1 MNNKLGISN
10 KDWINLSAYIDG
22 ALSEQERARL
32 DKRLAESKDLQQELA
47 NLQRLKAAVHAL
59 PKKKAPRDFML
70 TPDMVKARKP
80 QANLFAS
87 FRLASVAAT
96 ILFLVAF
103 AGEAILKGNIFQG
116 QQPAAL
122 EMEAA
127 LSRESDQA
135 VEDPQ
140 IITWG
145 YSPEAKG
152 LGGGGGVGGAPMA
165 GSAEPMMPIEESPI
179 ELEVEIPQDQPSLM
193 AEPQEEELEL
203 ASPGTGEALILGLR
217 PETEGQVIEAEKDV
231 PREQERGLNITTLRW
246 VQGGLAAIA
255 LITGLIALILHF
267 RRKRQI
273 QTK

>member
-1 MNNKLGISN
+1 MNKLGISN

-22 ALSEQERARL
+22 ALSEIERARL
-32 DKRLAESKDLQQELA
+32 DKSLAESKDLQQELA
-47 NLQRLKAAVHAL
+47 NLQRLKAAVRAL
-59 PKKKAPRDFML
+59 PAKKAPRDFML
-70 TPDMVKARKP
+70 SPAMVKVRK
-80 QANLFAS
+80 QQVKLFAS
-87 FRLASVAAT
+87 LRLASVAAT

-116 QQPAAL
+116 QQPATL

-152 LGGGGGVGGAPMA
+152 LGGGGGVGGGPMA
-165 GSAEPMMPIEESPI
+165 GSAEPSMPMEESPVEM
-179 ELEVEIPQDQPSLM
+179 ELAMPEDEPLPK
-193 AEPQEEELEL
+193 AEPQEEESML
-203 ASPGTGEALILGLR
+203 AAPGTGEALILGLR
-217 PETEGQVIEAEKDV
+217 PADEGQVIKDAQDAV
-231 PREQERGLNITTLRW
+231 REQERDSSTIVLRW

-267 RRKRQI
+267 RRKRLI

>member
-1 MNNKLGISN
+1 
-10 KDWINLSAYIDG
+10 
-22 ALSEQERARL
+22 
-32 DKRLAESKDLQQELA
+32 
-47 NLQRLKAAVHAL
+47 
-59 PKKKAPRDFML
+59 
-70 TPDMVKARKP
+70 
-80 QANLFAS
+80 
-87 FRLASVAAT
+87 
-96 ILFLVAF
+96 
-103 AGEAILKGNIFQG
+103 
-116 QQPAAL
+116 
-122 EMEAA
+122 
-127 LSRESDQA
+127 
-135 VEDPQ
+135 
-140 IITWG
+140 
-145 YSPEAKG
+145 
-152 LGGGGGVGGAPMA
+152 MA

>member
-1 MNNKLGISN
+1 MNKLGISN

-22 ALSEQERARL
+22 ALSEIERARL

-47 NLQRLKAAVHAL
+47 NLQRLKAAVRAL
-59 PKKKAPRDFML
+59 PAKKAPRDFML
-70 TPDMVKARKP
+70 NPAMVKVRK
-80 QANLFAS
+80 QQTKLFAS
-87 FRLASVAAT
+87 LRLASVAAT

-103 AGEAILKGNIFQG
+103 AGEALLKGQIFQNL
-116 QQPAAL
+116 QTAAPA
-122 EMEAA
+122 MEAA
-127 LSRESDQA
+127 LSMEPDQA
-135 VEDPQ
+135 AEQPQ

-267 RRKRQI
+267 RRKRLI

>member
-116 QQPAAL
+116 QQPATL

-152 LGGGGGVGGAPMA
+152 LGGGGVGGAPMA
-165 GSAEPMMPIEESPI
+165 GSAEPLMPIEESPVEI
-179 ELEVEIPQDQPSLM
+179 EVEIPQDEPSLM
-193 AEPQEEELEL
+193 AEPQEEELDL

-217 PETEGQVIEAEKDV
+217 PETEGQVIEAEKDA
-231 PREQERGLNITTLRW
+231 PHEQERGLNTTTLRW
-246 VQGGLAAIA
+246 AQGGLAMTAV
-255 LITGLIALILHF
+255 ITGLIALILHF
-267 RRKRQI
+267 RRKRLI